1 MHRRPQT
8 TRVLA
13 RPHLPLPADVRH
25 ALVGHG
31 VLGAFKERPPNQQD
45 ACIAWVTRARLDA
58 SRAARIVALAEA
70 LHHGERVMRAA
81 WRSRKSA

>member
-31 VLGAFKERPPNQQD
+31 VLGAFKERSPYQQD
-45 ACIAWVTRARLDA
+45 DHIARVNRARVVE
-58 SRAARIVALAEA
+58 SRVA
-70 LHHGERVMRAA
+70 RVMELVAELQHGDPFMRTA
-81 WRSRKSA
+81 WRARASA

>member
-45 ACIAWVTRARLDA
+45 DCMAWVSRARLEA
-58 SRAARIVALAEA
+58 SRAARILALVEA
-70 LHHGERVMRAA
+70 LQHGERVMRAA